1 MNWDLIWA
9 SAIGQLLA
17 IGIVVVAWTIWHLWL
32 FIKTFAQAASQTRIE
47 ITCKKK

>member
-1 MNWDLIWA
+1 MTLEAILT

-17 IGIVVVAWTIWHLWL
+17 IGIVIVGWTIWHLWL
-32 FIKTFAQAASQTRIE
+32 FLKTFAQAASQTRIE